1 MNRLSCTRFGNM
13 ASISGFTEPK
23 IEYTGGME
31 SCIFCEIATS
41 DSEQILWQ
49 NEVAA
54 AFKSISPEAKI
65 HVLVVPKH
73 HVKNIDA
80 LDDEVL
86 AGQMIMAVREVI
98 KLLGIVEANKVMVQG
113 IEINH
118 LHFHVMSDRRYKG

>member
-1 MNRLSCTRFGNM
+1 M